1 MGEGVLC
8 PKEVLQTSFSQSV
21 LLVTSLVFSEV
32 LKDFNQYKFFKG
44 PCSGIRPIELND
56 YGARFSA
63 AEIASTAWNYQR
75 GYFSKETGG
84 EWLTFRAFTPFQSD
98 DEVLTP
104 ETSAL
109 ELFMVRW
116 PIYIIISFDWNQIIA
131 V

>member
-1 MGEGVLC
+1 MLC

-44 PCSGIRPIELND
+44 PCSGIRLIEL
-56 YGARFSA
+56 
-63 AEIASTAWNYQR
+63 NYQR

-116 PIYIIISFDWNQIIA
+116 PIYIIISFD
-131 V
+131 